1 MDRWMTLYIYYQTL
15 VENNT
20 FGRVCSS
27 YMEDEQTRENNRGTF
42 MHFFCFPVFP
52 LWFMMTCI
60 TYIKRARS
68 MSISLRSPEH
78 LLIIACILIV
88 SFWVE
93 ANL

>member
-1 MDRWMTLYIYYQTL
+1 
-15 VENNT
+15 
-20 FGRVCSS
+20 
-27 YMEDEQTRENNRGTF
+27 MEDEQTRENNQGTF
-42 MHFFCFPVFP
+42 MHFFCFSAFP
-52 LWFMMTCI
+52 LWFMMTYI

-78 LLIIACILIV
+78 LFIIACILIF